1 MRALA
6 EKLGFYVGFFFGGLW
21 FLACSAAGIVWLLF
35 SPHNRQTLYVYG
47 RIFCRG
53 LAAMMGW
60 QVAVENRERMEA
72 YRPCVIVANH
82 QSFLDVVTYGS
93 VFPKKTVSAGK
104 KEIGKIPIFG
114 WFYRLSGNLIIDRSD
129 ARQARDSLQAAAEA
143 MRNEKICVWFMPE
156 GHRNTGPELLPFK
169 TGAFRLAIASGAPIL
184 PVVAEP
190 LTVIADTKRRRIRSG
205 RLRVR
210 VLDPVFTEGMTN
222 KDLPSL
228 VSDVRSRMQQTLDDL
243 RGSV

>member
-35 SPHNRQTLYVYG
+35 SPHNRQTLYFYG
-47 RIFCRG
+47 KIFCRG
-53 LAAMMGW
+53 LAGMMGW

-82 QSFLDVVTYGS
+82 QSFLDVVTYGA
-93 VFPKKTVSAGK
+93 VFPRKTVSAGK

-129 ARQARDSLQAAAEA
+129 ARQARDSLAAAAEA
-143 MRNEKICVWFMPE
+143 MRDEKICVWFMPE
-156 GHRNTGPELLPFK
+156 GHRNTGLELLPFK

-190 LTVIADTKRRRIRSG
+190 LTVIADTKRRRVRAG
-205 RLRVR
+205 RLRIR
-210 VLDPVFTEGMTN
+210 VLDPVSTEGMTN

-228 VSDVRSRMQQTLDDL
+228 VSDVRSRMQQTLDGL
-243 RGSV
+243 RDSV